1 VRGGGLALTAACFT
15 GAAALVGIFAV
26 ALMRAAF
33 EFTLGFARNERRGGT
48 HPIIEHQAV
57 GYALADAKMA
67 IEVARCFCGGRA
79 KRSMCNRLARRTGD
93 RRKSPRLGADG
104 SHASGWRREL
114 RSCSSVRAP
123 AAGCAGAFSLWWR
136 QHRRPTSTASRD
148 PETAGIRSADHQW
161 RGGGLTNAKFPC

>member
-1 VRGGGLALTAACFT
+1 MRGGGLALTAACFT

-67 IEVARCFCGGRA
+67 IEVAR
-79 KRSMCNRLARRTGD
+79 
-93 RRKSPRLGADG
+93 
-104 SHASGWRREL
+104 
-114 RSCSSVRAP
+114 
-123 AAGCAGAFSLWWR
+123 
-136 QHRRPTSTASRD
+136 
-148 PETAGIRSADHQW
+148 
-161 RGGGLTNAKFPC
+161 